1 MLEIKHLKVEIYIL
15 GLIPYGFILSLIAF
29 YFHTGVLLDR
39 LPTPSQP
46 DPKELP
52 FYSVYEPIVNTT
64 GNIWLFSIFAWLIV
78 SAIYI
83 FVCKKR
89 IQWKPIIFS
98 AIGHLVA
105 VILLF
110 STIVEWFAD

>member
-1 MLEIKHLKVEIYIL
+1 MLDIKHLKIEIYVL
-15 GLIPYGFILSLIAF
+15 GLIPYGFILSLIVF
-29 YFHTGVLLDR
+29 YFHTGFFLDR

-52 FYSVYEPIVNTT
+52 FYAVYEPLVNTT
-64 GNIWLFSIFAWLIV
+64 GNIWLFSVFAWLIV

-83 FVCKKR
+83 FACKKR
-89 IQWKPIIFS
+89 IQWKPIIYS
-98 AIGHLVA
+98 SIGHLAV